1 MTVTTREFIL
11 RLLGRRRR
19 MQDRLGEFSN
29 TVGSGMVFR
38 GGLTGQDNSIIYGQV
53 EGVCALQGTLVL
65 APGSSWCG
73 DIVADNILVA
83 GEVKGNITALSR
95 LELAATARVTGNLA
109 SPSIA
114 IARGAVYEGKIQ
126 SPRKVRKTYYEER
139 RARTPVDALM
149 RVA

>member
-1 MTVTTREFIL
+1 MTTTTKEFIL

-19 MQDRLGEFSN
+19 LQDQLGEFSN
-29 TVGSGMVFR
+29 TIGAGMVFR
-38 GGLTGQDNSIIYGQV
+38 GGLTGQDNSMIYGRV
-53 EGVCALQGTLVL
+53 EGDCALQGALVL
-65 APGSSWCG
+65 APGSSWRG
-73 DIVADNILVA
+73 NIVADNVLVA
-83 GEVKGNITALSR
+83 GEVTGNITALSR
-95 LELAATARVTGNLA
+95 LELAATARVTGDLA

-114 IARGAVYEGKIQ
+114 IAKGAVYEGKIQ